1 LTRGP
6 EGNVEIVRSYPLA
19 LGALVLVL
27 VLPSLARTSSVSAA
41 TPCWQAVIADWANDG
56 RIEGAYAPAC
66 YRQAMQNA
74 PTDLKVYSS
83 VEDDLQ
89 SALARRSARRL
100 AGAQE
105 APVTLG
111 TTGGSSSAMLVAVV
125 AGLAGLLAVA
135 GSVAAFVRRRAG

>member
-1 LTRGP
+1 LRSAPAGK
-6 EGNVEIVRSYPLA
+6 VENVRSYPFA

-27 VLPSLARTSSVSAA
+27 ALVSLARTPSAPAA
-41 TPCWQAVIADWANDG
+41 TPCWQAVIADWSNDG
-56 RIEGAYAPAC
+56 KIEGTYTAAC

-83 VEDDLQ
+83 LEDDLQ

-100 AGAQE
+100 AGAHE
-105 APVTLG
+105 APIALG
-111 TTGGSSSAMLVAVV
+111 TSGGASASMLVAVV

-135 GSVAAFVRRRAG
+135 GGAAGIVRRRTR